1 MLIAENDKYIQLMI
15 KLSEIPSTPPKEAKK
30 KETKKKKEKLIEKLV
45 ELQDK
50 LLAQSDYNLLVILQG
65 LDTAG
70 KSGTIKHVFGE
81 LNPSACF
88 VKHFKKPNT
97 EERLHDFLW
106 RAHKNTPP
114 KGLIHIFDRSYYEQ
128 VLNPQIREEGKEKD
142 FRQKYK
148 HIKNFEELLFEENN
162 TIVLKFFLHI
172 SKEKQKERIEERLK
186 DPTKRWKYSPNDEK
200 ANDKYEEHI
209 AAYENVINNTNSPF
223 EWHIIPSD
231 EKWYKK
237 YLVAKILEE
246 TLSKLHLKYPKNPDE
261 RDRV

>member
-1 MLIAENDKYIQLMI
+1 MI
-15 KLSEIPSTPPKEAKK
+15 KLSGIACTPPKETKK
-30 KETKKKKEKLIEKLV
+30 KETKKKRKKILEKLI

-50 LLAQSDYNLLVILQG
+50 LLAQSNYNVLVILQG

-106 RAHKNTPP
+106 RAHESAPA

-128 VLNPQIREEGKEKD
+128 VLNPQIRDEEKEKD
-142 FRQKYK
+142 IDLKQRYK
-148 HIKNFEELLFEENN
+148 HIRNFEELLFEENN
-162 TIVLKFFLHI
+162 TIVLKFFLNV

-186 DPTKRWKYSPNDEK
+186 DPTKRWKYSPADEK
-200 ANDKYEEHI
+200 ANDEYDKHL
-209 AAYENVINNTNSPF
+209 AAYENVINNSNAPF
-223 EWHIIPSD
+223 AWHIIPSD

-246 TLSKLHLKYPKNPDE
+246 TLAKLDLKYPKKPDE